1 MAEER
6 IDIEVTDK
14 VDANAAKKINQIA
27 DAAERGANYVD
38 KLKSALANVNTSGTD
53 RLVSAMARADSAA
66 ARLLNAQVRLTMSQD
81 QGAIAAAKLATQEQR
96 LATETARTSAAQAR
110 AAAATAQAE
119 AATQRLAAAQQRT
132 TAATAAAGTG
142 YASLDR
148 HLAATGNTANRTRA
162 NMANLAAQFQDIGVS
177 LAGGQNPFLVFLQQG
192 SQISYIAGQMEG
204 GWKGL
209 AAAATGWVVVSKTV
223 ATTATE
229 TAAASLAQASAAEA
243 VALAEAQKATILAN
257 VVIAQ
262 QALTVATAEV
272 AAAEALQATAAT
284 ELSLATIGLSVNQT
298 LAAAAA
304 QGDTAAQN
312 MLTASLARVEAA
324 QAGATLASAN
334 VAAANLAQAQ
344 AATALAGA
352 NNAVATSGAAVTRVL
367 SPLAVGAASL
377 LAIFGGLYA
386 IFKSTSDEIATNS
399 KPKLEAYANT
409 LGLTEKE
416 MRKLTGA
423 TVDAN
428 GKLKEHDVLVVTAGD
443 SWNGFKSAVSQGI
456 SGMVEGWG
464 PLNDYF
470 SAAWSAT
477 MNFLYNA
484 FLGFYAAVHT
494 LIELLA
500 KTFVNVFKIAANLV
514 IGIVNGITMAI
525 EWAVNKAIQGI
536 NLLADGAN
544 ALLSN
549 IGFDDVIPKLDQ
561 VQLGVDGITQSM
573 FQLESIDIGA
583 TFASKVQEANN
594 TIQGFKQAWDEAAN
608 AAARA
613 RIAAL
618 AAAIIENRNPTKG
631 PKAKVDHTAER
642 RALAIGLVNL
652 KLDDELARMRLL
664 KDAREVQQRMDT
676 IEQELARKKIT
687 LNDAERASILA
698 KVQAIQNYKYVQQE
712 ADRIMEEI
720 TGPARTYAATQQ
732 ALNELLAQGAI
743 NQEDFAKQTVLADR
757 AFQAA
762 NDPLMQMK
770 ESLDASMVA
779 TKAYGV
785 ELERVNYYE
794 QIRQAF
800 LAKGV
805 VLSQQYVA
813 GQNAEVDAL
822 IRKNDQLRQQQF
834 IQSQLSAVV
843 NPIMN
848 QQMEIDAQASVY
860 AELDRLRQDDLI
872 KEDAYQQA
880 KAALWVKYNEAKLQA
895 SSDFF
900 GALADVTKKGTG
912 VVGAISKAAAVAE
925 ATIQGYLAVQ
935 KALASMPPPF
945 NYVAAAAVAI
955 KTGAN
960 VAGILSTNAG
970 SFATGGQFMVE
981 GKSGVD
987 ANNINMNVTRGER
1000 VTVET
1005 PAQQRANDQGGNGSG
1020 ETPMAN
1026 VKILNS
1032 MDPRIALDAVDT
1044 AEGEQLI
1051 VNIITRNAPAVKR
1064 VLG

>member
-38 KLKSALANVNTSGTD
+38 KLKAALANVNTSGTD

-66 ARLLNAQVRLTMSQD
+66 ARLLNAQVRLTQSQD
-81 QGAIAAAKLATQEQR
+81 QGAIAAAKLATQEQK

-119 AATQRLAAAQQRT
+119 AATARLAAAQQRT
-132 TAATAAAGTG
+132 INTTQQAGTG
-142 YASLDR
+142 FAALDR
-148 HLAATGNTANRTRA
+148 YIGATGSTANRTRA

-177 LAGGQNPFLVFLQQG
+177 LAGGQNPFLVFIQQG
-192 SQISYIAGQMEG
+192 SQISYIASQMEG

-209 AAAATGWVVVSKTV
+209 ASAATGWVVVSKTV
-223 ATTATE
+223 ATAATE
-229 TAAASLAQASAAEA
+229 EAAANLAAATAAQTQAA
-243 VALAEAQKATILAN
+243 AEAQKAVIQAN
-257 VVIAQ
+257 VVLAQ
-262 QALTVATAEV
+262 QALTAATAEV
-272 AAAEALQATAAT
+272 AAAETLAAAAAS
-284 ELSLATIGLSVNQT
+284 ELSLATIGLSVNQA

-304 QGDTAAQN
+304 EGDVAAQN
-312 MLTASLARVEAA
+312 MLAAALARVDAA
-324 QAGATLASAN
+324 QASATLASAN
-334 VAAANLAQAQ
+334 TAAANLAQAE

-352 NNAVATSGAAVTRVL
+352 QNAVATSAAGTTRAF
-367 SPLAVGAASL
+367 SGLAVLVGSL
-377 LAIFGGLYA
+377 LAIFGTFYA
-386 IFKSTSDEIATNS
+386 IYKTTSDEIREKGDPAM
-399 KPKLEAYANT
+399 KAYANT
-409 LGLTEKE
+409 LGLTDKE
-416 MRKLTGA
+416 LRKLNGS

-428 GKLKEHDVLVVTAGD
+428 GKLKEHDQLVITAGD

-456 SGMVEGWG
+456 EGMVAGWG
-464 PLNDYF
+464 GLTDYF
-470 SAAWSAT
+470 SAAWSAVI
-477 MNFLYNA
+477 NFLYNA
-484 FLGFYAAVHT
+484 FLGFYAAVLT
-494 LIELLA
+494 LLELLG
-500 KTFVNVFKIAANLV
+500 KTFVNVFKIAANVV
-514 IGIVNGITMAI
+514 IGIVNGVTMAI

-544 ALLSN
+544 TLLSG
-549 IGFDDVIPKLDQ
+549 IGFGDVIPKLDE
-561 VQLGVDGITQSM
+561 VKLGVDSITQSM
-573 FQLESIDIGA
+573 FQLESMDIGA
-583 TFASKVQEANN
+583 TFANRVQEANN

-618 AAAIIENRNPTKG
+618 AASIIENRNPAKG
-631 PKAKVDHTAER
+631 KKAKIDHTAEN

-652 KLDDELARMRLL
+652 KLDDELSRMKLL

-698 KVQAIQNYKYVQQE
+698 KVQAIQDYKYVQQE
-712 ADRIMEEI
+712 SDRIMEEI
-720 TGPARTYAATQQ
+720 NGPARTYAATQQ

-743 NQEDFAKQTVLADR
+743 SQENFAKQTVLADR
-757 AFQAA
+757 AFQASQ
-762 NDPLMQMK
+762 DPLMQMK

-779 TKAYGV
+779 SKAYGV
-785 ELERVNYYE
+785 ELDKVNYYE

-822 IRKNDQLRQQQF
+822 IRKNDQLRQQQY
-834 IQSQLSAVV
+834 IQSQLAGVL
-843 NPIMN
+843 NPVLD
-848 QQMEIDAQASVY
+848 QQMQIDAQASVY

-1005 PAQQRANDQGGNGSG
+1005 PAQQRAADSQGNGSG

-1032 MDPRIALDAVDT
+1032 LDPRIALDAVDT

>member
-38 KLKSALANVNTSGTD
+38 KLKSALAAVNTSGAD
-53 RLVSAMARADSAA
+53 RLVAAMARADSAA
-66 ARLLNAQVRLTMSQD
+66 ARLLNAQVRLMGAQD
-81 QGAIAAAKLATQEQR
+81 QGAISAAKLATQEQK
-96 LATETARTSAAQAR
+96 LATETARTTAAQAR

-119 AATQRLAAAQQRT
+119 AAQQRLAAAQQRT
-132 TAATAAAGTG
+132 TAANQSAVAG

-148 HLAATGNTANRTRA
+148 YLGAAGNTANRTRA

-177 LAGGQNPFLVFLQQG
+177 LAGGQNPLLVFIQQG
-192 SQISYIAGQMEG
+192 SQISYIASQMEG

-223 ATTATE
+223 ATAATE
-229 TAAASLAQASAAEA
+229 EAAANLAAATSAQTQAA
-243 VALAEAQKATILAN
+243 AEAQKATILAN
-257 VVIAQ
+257 VVLAQ
-262 QALTVATAEV
+262 QALTAATAEV
-272 AAAEALQATAAT
+272 AAAEQLQASAAA
-284 ELSLATIGLSVNQT
+284 ELNLATVGLSVNQA

-304 QGDTAAQN
+304 EGDMAAQN
-312 MLTASLARVEAA
+312 ALTAALARVDAA
-324 QAGATLASAN
+324 QASATLASAN
-334 VAAANLAQAQ
+334 TAAANLAQAE
-344 AATALAGA
+344 AATALATA
-352 NNAVATSGAAVTRVL
+352 QNTVATSAAGTTRAF
-367 SPLAVGAASL
+367 SALAVGAASI
-377 LAIFGGLYA
+377 LAILGTFYA
-386 IFKSTSDEIATNS
+386 IYKSTSDEIRERGDPAM
-399 KPKLEAYANT
+399 KKYAET
-409 LGLTEKE
+409 LGLTDKE
-416 MRKLTGA
+416 LRKLNGS

-428 GKLKEHDVLVVTAGD
+428 GKLKEHDQLVITAGD
-443 SWNGFKSAVSQGI
+443 SWNGFLATVKKGL

-470 SAAWSAT
+470 STAWSAT

-484 FLGFYAAVHT
+484 FLGFYAAVLT
-494 LIELLA
+494 LLELLG

-514 IGIVNGITMAI
+514 IGVVNGVTMAI
-525 EWAVNKAIQGI
+525 EFAVNKAIQGI
-536 NLLADGAN
+536 NFLADGAN
-544 ALLSN
+544 SLLSH
-549 IGFDDVIPKLDQ
+549 IGFGDVIPKLDE
-561 VQLGVDGITQSM
+561 VKLGVDSITQSM
-573 FQLESIDIGA
+573 FQLESMDIGA
-583 TFASKVQEANN
+583 TFASRVQEANN

-618 AAAIIENRNPTKG
+618 AASIIENRNPAKAK
-631 PKAKVDHTAER
+631 KAKVDHEAEK
-642 RALAIGLVNL
+642 RALAVGLVNM
-652 KLDDELARMRLL
+652 KLDDELARMKLL
-664 KDAREVQQRMDT
+664 KDAREVQQRMDQ

-698 KVQAIQNYKYVQQE
+698 KVQAIQDYKYVQQE
-712 ADRIMEEI
+712 ADRIMEEVN
-720 TGPARTYAATQQ
+720 GPARTYAATQQ

-743 NQEDFAKQTVLADR
+743 SQENFQRQTVLANR
-757 AFQAA
+757 AFQESQ
-762 NDPLMQMK
+762 DPLFQMK
-770 ESLDASMVA
+770 EALDASLA
-779 TKAYGV
+779 TTKLYGV
-785 ELERVNYYE
+785 ELDKANYYE
-794 QIRQAF
+794 QIRQQY
-800 LAKGV
+800 LAKGI

-813 GQNAEVDAL
+813 GTNAEVDAL
-822 IRKNDQLRQQQF
+822 MRKNDQLRQQQF
-834 IQSQLSAVV
+834 VQSQLGGVV
-843 NPIMN
+843 NPILD
-848 QQMEIDAQASVY
+848 QQMQIDAQSAVY
-860 AELDRLRQDDLI
+860 AELDRLRNDDLI
-872 KEDAYQQA
+872 KEGQYQQA
-880 KAALWVKYNEAKLQA
+880 KAALWVKYNEQKLQ
-895 SSDFF
+895 STSDFF
-900 GALADVTKKGTG
+900 GALADVTKKGHG

-1005 PAQQRANDQGGNGSG
+1005 PAQQRANDAAGDTSG
-1020 ETPMAN
+1020 QAPVLNA
-1026 VKILNS
+1026 KIINS
-1032 MDPRIALDAVDT
+1032 LDPRIALDAVDT

>member
-81 QGAIAAAKLATQEQR
+81 QGAIAAAKLATQEQK

-119 AATQRLAAAQQRT
+119 AATNRLAAAQQRT

-148 HLAATGNTANRTRA
+148 NLAATGNTANRTRA

-229 TAAASLAQASAAEA
+229 TAAASLAQATAAEA
-243 VALAEAQKATILAN
+243 VAAAEAQKALVLAN

-312 MLTASLARVEAA
+312 MLTAALARVDAA
-324 QAGATLASAN
+324 QASATLASAN

-352 NNAVATSGAAVTRVL
+352 NNAVATSGAAVTRAL
-367 SPLAVGAASL
+367 SPLAVAALSL
-377 LAIFGGLYA
+377 IAIFGGLYA

-409 LGLTEKE
+409 LGLTDKE
-416 MRKLTGA
+416 MRKLTGS

-428 GKLKEHDVLVVTAGD
+428 GKLKEHDVLVVTAAD
-443 SWNGFKSAVSQGI
+443 SWAGFKSAVSQGI

-470 SAAWSAT
+470 SSAWSAT

-500 KTFVNVFKIAANLV
+500 KTFVNVFKIAANVV

-544 ALLSN
+544 SLLSN
-549 IGFDDVIPKLDQ
+549 IGFSDVIPKLDE
-561 VQLGVDGITQSM
+561 VKLGVDSITQSM

-583 TFASKVQEANN
+583 TFAAKVNEANN

-631 PKAKVDHTAER
+631 PKAKVDHTAEK

-652 KLDDELARMRLL
+652 KLDDELARMKML

-698 KVQAIQNYKYVQQE
+698 KVQAIQDYKYVQAE
-712 ADRIMEEI
+712 SDRIMEEI
-720 TGPARTYAATQQ
+720 NGPARTYAATQQ

-743 NQEDFAKQTVLADR
+743 SQENFQRQTVLANR
-757 AFQAA
+757 AFQESQ
-762 NDPLMQMK
+762 DPLMQMK
-770 ESLDASMVA
+770 EALDASMVA
-779 TKAYGV
+779 SKAYGV
-785 ELERVNYYE
+785 ELEKVNYYE
-794 QIRQAF
+794 SIRQAF

-834 IQSQLSAVV
+834 IQSQLGGVL
-843 NPIMN
+843 NPILQQN
-848 QQMEIDAQASVY
+848 QEIESKTAVY
-860 AELDRLRQDDLI
+860 AQLEALRQQDLI
-872 KEDAYQQA
+872 NEETYQQA
-880 KAALWVKYNEAKLQA
+880 LAGLYVKYNEMRLQSA
-895 SSDFF
+895 SDFF
-900 GALADVTKKGTG
+900 GALAGVTKNGSG
-912 VVGAISKAAAVAE
+912 VVGAISKAAAIAQ
-925 ATIQGYLAVQ
+925 ATIDGYVAAQ
-935 KALASMPPPF
+935 KALASAPPPF
-945 NYVAAAAVAI
+945 NYIAAAAI
-955 KTGAN
+955 GLKTGAN
-960 VAGILSTNAG
+960 VAAIMSTNVG
-970 SFATGGQFMVE
+970 SYATGGQFMVD
-981 GKSGVD
+981 GKAGVD
-987 ANNINMNVTRGER
+987 ANNINMNVTKGER
-1000 VTVET
+1000 VTIET
-1005 PAQQRANDQGGNGSG
+1005 PAQQRASDSSGGDGPVVN
-1020 ETPMAN
+1020 AN
-1026 VKILNS
+1026 TKVVNLFDEKSFIGA
-1032 MDPRIALDAVDT
+1032 MDSE
-1044 AEGEQLI
+1044 EGER
-1051 VNIITRNAPAVKR
+1051 VVMNIIRRNRTDVGSMVKA
-1064 VLG
+1064 

>member
-14 VDANAAKKINQIA
+14 VDANVAKKMIAIA
-27 DAAERGANYVD
+27 DAAEKADSYVD
-38 KLKSALANVNTSGTD
+38 RLKSALAAVNTSGVD
-53 RLVSAMARADSAA
+53 RLASAMARADSAA
-66 ARLLNAQVRLTMSQD
+66 ARLLNAQVRVTNAQD
-81 QGAIAAAKLATQEQR
+81 QGAIAAAKLATQNQR
-96 LATETARTSAAQAR
+96 LATETARTEAAQAR

-119 AATQRLAAAQQRT
+119 SAALRLAAAQQRT
-132 TAATAAAGTG
+132 VTATAAAGTG

-148 HLAATGNTANRTRA
+148 YMGAAGNTANRTRA
-162 NMANLAAQFQDIGVS
+162 NMANLTAQIQDIGVS
-177 LAGGQNPFLVFLQQG
+177 LAGGQNPLLVFIQQG
-192 SQISYIAGQMEG
+192 SQIQYIASQMEG

-209 AAAATGWVVVSKTV
+209 AAAASGWVVVSKTV
-223 ATTATE
+223 ATAATE
-229 TAAASLAQASAAEA
+229 TAAANLAQATAAQT
-243 VALAEAQKATILAN
+243 VAAAEAQKAAVLAA
-257 VVIAQ
+257 VVIAE
-262 QALTVATAEV
+262 QALTAATAEV

-284 ELSLATIGLSVNQT
+284 ELNLATIGLSVSQT

-304 QGDTAAQN
+304 EGDMAAQN
-312 MLTASLARVEAA
+312 ALTAALARVSAA
-324 QAGATLASAN
+324 QQGATLASAN
-334 VAAANLAQAQ
+334 VAAANLAQAE
-344 AATALAGA
+344 AATALASA
-352 NNAVATSGAAVTRVL
+352 QNAVATSAAGATRAL
-367 SPLAVGAASL
+367 SPLFVGIASL
-377 LAIFGGLYA
+377 VAIAGGLYA

-399 KPKLEAYANT
+399 KPKLEAYAQT
-409 LGLTEKE
+409 LGLTDKE
-416 MRKLTGA
+416 MRKLTGS

-428 GKLKEHDVLVVTAGD
+428 GKLKEHDALVITAGD
-443 SWNGFKSAVSQGI
+443 SWNGFKSAVQQGI

-477 MNFLYNA
+477 VNFLYNA
-484 FLGFYAAVHT
+484 FLGFYASVLT

-500 KTFVNVFKIAANLV
+500 KTFVNVFKIAANVV
-514 IGIVNGITMAI
+514 IGLVNGITMAV

-544 ALLSN
+544 TVLSHL
-549 IGFDDVIPKLDQ
+549 GFSELVPKLDE
-561 VQLGVDGITQSM
+561 VRMGVDSITQSM
-573 FQLESIDIGA
+573 FQLESMDIGA
-583 TFASKVQEANN
+583 TFTARVQEANA

-618 AAAIIENRNPTKG
+618 AASIIENRNPTKG

-652 KLDDELARMRLL
+652 KLDDELARMKLL

-698 KVQAIQNYKYVQQE
+698 KVQAIQDYKYVQQE

-720 TGPARTYAATQQ
+720 NGPARTYAATQQ

-743 NQEDFAKQTVLADR
+743 SQENFARQTVLADR
-757 AFQAA
+757 AMAESQ
-762 NDPLMQMK
+762 DPLFAMK
-770 ESLDASMVA
+770 EALDASMVA

-834 IQSQLSAVV
+834 IQSQLASVV

-860 AELDRLRQDDLI
+860 AELDRLRQEDLI
-872 KEDAYQQA
+872 KEGAYQQA
-880 KAALWVKYNEAKLQA
+880 KAALWVKYNEQKLNSTA
-895 SSDFF
+895 DFF
-900 GALADVTKKGTG
+900 GALADVTKKGHG

-1005 PAQQRANDQGGNGSG
+1005 PAQQRANDSADNGSG
-1020 ETPMAN
+1020 AAPMAN

-1032 MDPRIALDAVDT
+1032 LDPRIALDAVDT